1 MDNYKR
7 PALFVAS
14 LLAGLLASQLGGCAT
29 TTPERVDAQM
39 GSAVELAKAQQTL
52 HPQASQD
59 MRPVEGID
67 GISADAVVDRYHKGF
82 QAPPTVNIFNIGVGG
97 GTGSTAGPAATTR

>member
-7 PALFVAS
+7 PAIFVAS
-14 LLAGLLASQLGGCAT
+14 LLASLLGGCAT

-52 HPQASQD
+52 HPQSSQD

-67 GISADAVVDRYHKGF
+67 GKSADAVVDRYHKGF
-82 QAPPTVNIFNIGVGG
+82 QAPTNVNIFNIGVGG
-97 GTGSTAGPAATTR
+97 GTGSTAGPAVTPR